1 MGYAGFKSKRWNNE
15 GKWRHNLQYER
26 LMNEQKFHVVMN
38 LMDNYIR
45 EINKYYVKYSRE
57 FENDEENY
65 KQIIV
70 NTMQKIR
77 TATVLMHP
85 IVQVERR
92 W

>member
-1 MGYAGFKSKRWNNE
+1 
-15 GKWRHNLQYER
+15 
-26 LMNEQKFHVVMN
+26 MNEQKFHVVMN